1 MRRTPRS
8 HDGSQ
13 ARDASCPRL
22 GHRAKVCPRLRFP
35 PWWGQT
41 GAVSLATV
49 CAPHEPRPRPSPLG
63 TGARAWSL
71 RRNRRHAKYHPAREP
86 QQQFPAARPAEPH
99 DRPVHEG
106 HSRATPARQPPRG
119 PGGCALHSAT
129 QHTSPHRMCAR
140 TPGREAH
147 CTNWCTGAGT
157 HPPRDRRMHRSGPSG
172 NRLTDRTGAHP
183 SVRPVVLPRPT
194 GHRRPPLHRRG
205 GRSLSCPARALPLA
219 TFLATRVRLLCWRSP
234 QATKEAAT
242 ARRWSNDEPALT
254 QRFRWSEPVL
264 SVGLTGFEPATPC
277 PSTRP
282 PVQPSPICGNTL

>member
-8 HDGSQ
+8 DDGSQ

-86 QQQFPAARPAEPH
+86 QQQFLLPARPNPTIGPCTKGTVE
-99 DRPVHEG
+99 RP
-106 HSRATPARQPPRG
+106 PARQPPRG

-242 ARRWSNDEPALT
+242 ARRGSNDEPALT
-254 QRFRWSEPVL
+254 QRFRWSGAGSL
-264 SVGLTGFEPATPC
+264 GRAD
-277 PSTRP
+277 R
-282 PVQPSPICGNTL
+282 I

>member
-13 ARDASCPRL
+13 ARDASCSRL
-22 GHRAKVCPRLRFP
+22 GHRAKVCPDCVSHRGGGRPALCRSLRSAHPTSRAPVP
-35 PWWGQT
+35 P
-41 GAVSLATV
+41 
-49 CAPHEPRPRPSPLG
+49 PLG
-63 TGARAWSL
+63 TGARAWNL
-71 RRNRRHAKYHPAREP
+71 RRNRRHAKYHPAIEP
-86 QQQFPAARPAEPH
+86 QQQFLYRSCCPPGRTPRSARARRAQSSDPGRPA
-99 DRPVHEG
+99 
-106 HSRATPARQPPRG
+106 PAG
-119 PGGCALHSAT
+119 AGGRSLHSAT

-157 HPPRDRRMHRSGPSG
+157 HPPRGRRMHRSGPSG

-219 TFLATRVRLLCWRSP
+219 TRLATRVRLLCWRKCASDQRSSDSP
-234 QATKEAAT
+234 AVVK
-242 ARRWSNDEPALT
+242 RR
-254 QRFRWSEPVL
+254 
-264 SVGLTGFEPATPC
+264 TGSHSAFPLVRAG
-277 PSTRP
+277 SLGRADR
-282 PVQPSPICGNTL
+282 I